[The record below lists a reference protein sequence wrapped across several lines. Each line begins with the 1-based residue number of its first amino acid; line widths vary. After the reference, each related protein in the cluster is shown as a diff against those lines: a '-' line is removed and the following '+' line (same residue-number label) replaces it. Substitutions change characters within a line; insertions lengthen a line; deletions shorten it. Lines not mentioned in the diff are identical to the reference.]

1 MRWRILLYW
10 VLNVLVTAVI
20 VRLLLVQGQRGAIV
34 AAARAEI
41 PSATCGAGARSSVL
55 PLQGADERRALEPR
69 LALLFLITDRIEHE
83 DIWIELLARGGRGTG
98 SEGAP
103 GPLVLV
109 HAAASRAEL
118 RRRGMSPYFLQRLV
132 PTPVATRWGDL
143 VGAMRALLRAALA
156 AEAATAA
163 AAAPRWRVERFAF
176 VSDTTVPLASVR
188 RMQRV
193 LLEQGRVATGHR
205 SQCSAFCF
213 APVADWPSPQVPKA
227 HQWSVLAREH
237 AVLLAADTHGSATQS
252 TSSGLSHRF
261 RAFVNGMLLR
271 AGSRRA
277 FQSDEVEF
285 TAELWRRGR
294 QAEAVHSCHTFVWWG
309 ERSWFNVAPAL
320 LSLSR
325 MTRIGSHPAT
335 FEKVPYAG
343 LRELVMGH
351 RFLFARKFERGT
363 AVTGAPPSKLG
374 PNLLSAA
381 LLRLIDENEGLSS
394 APNNL

>member
-10 VLNVLVTAVI
+10 VLNVLVAAVI
-20 VRLLLVQGQRGAIV
+20 VRLLLVQGQGGAIL

-41 PSATCGAGARSSVL
+41 PSATCGAGTRSSAL

-83 DIWIELLARGGRGTG
+83 DLWIELLARGRRGTG

-109 HAAASRAEL
+109 HAAGSRAEL

-156 AEAATAA
+156 AEATTVEGGG
-163 AAAPRWRVERFAF
+163 WRVERFAF

-193 LLEQGRVATGHR
+193 LLEQGKVATGH
-205 SQCSAFCF
+205 SGQCSAFCF
-213 APVADWPSPQVPKA
+213 APVVDWPSPQVPKA

-237 AVLLAADTHGSATQS
+237 AVLLAADTHGSATRS
-252 TSSGLSHRF
+252 TSSGLSHWF
-261 RAFVNGMLLR
+261 RTFVNGMPLR
-271 AGSRRA
+271 ATARRA

-285 TAELWRRGR
+285 TAELWRLGR

-335 FEKVPYAG
+335 FEQVPYAG
-343 LRELVMGH
+343 LRELVNGH

-363 AVTGAPPSKLG
+363 AVTGAPGELG

-381 LLRLIDENEGLSS
+381 LLRLIDEDEGLSS
-394 APNNL
+394 PDNL